1 MHPER
6 KLNTNIGRNETVLW
20 MVLGP
25 LLVTLVFL
33 LGLSIALFAPICLVY
48 SLLSLLLYVRTLNT
62 GYIVKSLMFF
72 FLAVFFVLVL
82 FRGYDIITFFFGAVS
97 LLFVIWLFILIGI
110 RDYKWRTTE
119 LLELAAM
126 PVNKIEEGYSMRPMP
141 AGKVEY
147 QWSEMLRFSK
157 FIRRN
162 LISVPYH
169 EKGKVIFSLNRSRL
183 KLISFS
189 SNYIK
194 DSWVAF
200 DQLCNS
206 LGVLYSEFLR
216 LFQEDNEAEIIK
228 RIDFIRI

>member
-1 MHPER
+1 VAGVH
-6 KLNTNIGRNETVLW
+6 
-20 MVLGP
+20 
-25 LLVTLVFL
+25 
-33 LGLSIALFAPICLVY
+33 A
-48 SLLSLLLYVRTLNT
+48 
-62 GYIVKSLMFF
+62 F
-72 FLAVFFVLVL
+72 FLAVFFFLVL

-200 DQLCNS
+200 DQKGNISVHISKTDYMLYKDKYAFDQLSNS